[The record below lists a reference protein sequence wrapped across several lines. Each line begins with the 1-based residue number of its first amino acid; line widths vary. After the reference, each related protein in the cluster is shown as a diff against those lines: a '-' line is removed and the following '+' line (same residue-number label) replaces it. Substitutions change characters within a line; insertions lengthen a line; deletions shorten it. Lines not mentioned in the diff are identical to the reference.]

1 MRQPWRSL
9 LTENIVPAYPEPLPQ
24 RKGQRRG
31 AAVPRRE
38 FLQRAECGIVI

>member
-9 LTENIVPAYPEPLPQ
+9 LTENIVPAQPEK
-24 RKGQRRG
+24 KGQRRG